1 MTEGLQTAPEFVEA
15 ESPALAAAIGGRLD
29 PGEGIHIRMVA
40 DMADVTRYGE
50 RWLLVT
56 ERRVLLVSVPGPG
69 SEGQTREIL
78 LSEVGQV
85 RTQELVGAGQLEIE
99 RKDLQAQEVIHYSRS
114 VAARFSEAA
123 EAIRNLAKGEPPG
136 LPTELERTRCD
147 TCHRLLPE
155 RDGIC
160 PFCIRRRDTIKRI
173 AMFLEPQKKR
183 VFLFMAVSLV
193 MSVLGLL
200 PPQLVRFVVDTL
212 EDPPDDALEQ
222 LGWLVGAL
230 AATTLVHWFFE
241 IADGFLRSELAGR
254 TAHNIRQ
261 QLYGAMQFLPVRFF
275 DKRQVGSLISRFMQD
290 ADRLEMFLLF
300 GLPFVLSNF
309 LMLVGVL
316 FILLYMSWELTLF
329 VLFPVPFI
337 VIGGLKKF
345 GTLRRLWT
353 QWHTKWSQFNVH
365 LNESIHGI
373 RVVKAFAQEPRE
385 LRRFTRG
392 NDELRDMSVTAE
404 RSWFIFSA
412 VLNFIMS
419 FGLFFTWYFGGRAIL
434 DEELTLGDLMAFI
447 SYIWM
452 LYGPLQFFSNVNNF
466 LTRAFA
472 GAERIFEVL
481 DARPEPFES
490 VDAKALC
497 DVRGRIVFRDVWFGY
512 DPGKPILKD
521 VGLVVE
527 PGEMIGL
534 VGKSGV
540 GKSTLINLICR
551 FYDAD
556 KGAIELDGDD
566 LRDIRLKDLRS
577 QIGMVAQESFLFN
590 GTIAENIAYGRED
603 ASFEDIIRAAQAA
616 NAHEFIITKP
626 EGYDMLAGERGGR
639 LSGGEKQ
646 RIAIARAILHDPKIL
661 ILDEATS
668 AVDTPTEKKLQEAIQ
683 RLVAGRTTFAIAHR
697 LSTLR
702 SANRLVVIDDGKVA
716 EVGTHAELMEREGI
730 FHKLVTTQQQTTAVM
745 AVGRE

>member
-1 MTEGLQTAPEFVEA
+1 MQPAPEFIEA
-15 ESPALAAAIGGRLD
+15 EPTWLKAALGSRVGTSEQVHIRLAAD
-29 PGEGIHIRMVA
+29 MMDGERFGQ
-40 DMADVTRYGE
+40 

-56 ERRVLLVSVPGPG
+56 DERVLLVAADDEQRGAGKIV
-69 SEGQTREIL
+69 ELHKDEIG
-78 LSEVGQV
+78 EV
-85 RTQELVGAGQLEIE
+85 RTTDLVGAAQLEIE
-99 RKDLQAQEVIHYSRS
+99 RKDGLGQEVMHYSRS
-114 VAARFSEAA
+114 LAALFSEAA
-123 EAIRNLAKGEPPG
+123 AAIRNLAKGEALE
-136 LPTELERTRCD
+136 LPTVLERTRCAK
-147 TCHRLLPE
+147 CNRLLPE

-160 PFCIRRRDTIKRI
+160 PFCIRRIDTIKRI
-173 AMFLEPQKKR
+173 AMFLEPYKGK
-183 VFLFMAVSLV
+183 VVLFMAISVT
-193 MSVLGLL
+193 MSALGLL
-200 PPQLVRFVVDTL
+200 PPQLVKYIVNTL
-212 EDPPDDALEQ
+212 TQRPDNALEL
-222 LGWLVGAL
+222 LGMLVGGL
-230 AATTLVHWFFE
+230 AATTLIHWLFE
-241 IADGFLRSELAGR
+241 IADGLLRAELAGR
-254 TAHNIRQ
+254 TAQHIRSR
-261 QLYGAMQFLPVRFF
+261 LYGGMQFLPVRFF
-275 DKRQVGSLISRFMQD
+275 DKRQVGGLISRFMQD

-300 GLPFVLSNF
+300 GLPFLLSNF

-316 FILLYMSWELTLF
+316 GILLYMSWDLTLY
-329 VLFPVPFI
+329 VLFPIPFI

-353 QWHTKWSQFNVH
+353 QFHTKWSLFNVH

-385 LRRFTRG
+385 LRKFTRT

-412 VLNFIMS
+412 ILNFIMS
-419 FGLFFTWYFGGRAIL
+419 FGLFLTWYFGGLKIL
-434 DEELTLGDLMAFI
+434 NGELTLGDLMAFI

-452 LYGPLQFFSNVNNF
+452 LYGPLQFFSGINNF

-472 GAERIFEVL
+472 GAERIFEIL
-481 DARPEPFES
+481 DTRPESFDS
-490 VDAKALC
+490 ADAKPLT
-497 DVRGRIVFRDVWFGY
+497 DLQGRLVFRNVWFGY

-521 VGLVVE
+521 VSLEVE

-556 KGAIELDGDD
+556 KGGIELDGVD
-566 LRDIRLKDLRS
+566 LRDIRLEDLRG

-590 GTIAENIAYGRED
+590 GTLAENIAYGRQD
-603 ASFEDIIRAAQAA
+603 AGFEEIVLAAKAA
-616 NAHEFIITKP
+616 NAHEFILTKP
-626 EGYDMLAGERGGR
+626 EGYDMFAGERGGR

-702 SANRLVVIDDGKVA
+702 SADRLVVIDDGKIA

-745 AVGRE
+745 AVGSGRK